1 MAAPKKNF
9 MFAGAVFI
17 LILSIF
23 AFVYIP
29 MEGGRSSGN
38 SVVFGKW
45 NGKPIE
51 YVQDSYFVRQMQQI
65 SEQMQSQGQ
74 EINKFSYYQIMQ
86 AAFNSSVVRL
96 AILEQTDKAGY
107 KVPQSL
113 VDAQLIPFYVDST
126 GKYSAKIFADT
137 PEATRTSRRNTMTE
151 DMTAQRYIEDT
162 FGTRDQVYGL
172 KTSSKEIEL
181 LKLMSSPER
190 SFTYASFS
198 TSAYPDTEVVVYG
211 QANAAKFVKHD
222 LSIITVDNEAT
233 AKKVLAS
240 LAKKE
245 ITFEDAVTTY
255 STRNGSDA
263 SGKLT
268 KSFRSDLNALFTDA
282 KDLDAVLALT
292 PGTTSQMLKTGKTFA
307 IVRCDGAPV
316 DADFAD
322 AATVAAVKAFME
334 ANERGKIEDYFMAK
348 AKAFTEDAAKNGFD
362 AACKAAGVE
371 KKTTTAFGINYGNAN
386 IFSPV
391 PVETNTDLA
400 QAPRSESFFNTA
412 FSLKPNDVS
421 DPILL
426 GSNVV
431 VLQVAEEKAAD
442 PQILEML
449 PMFYNYY
456 ASSWSQ
462 NTLSESFLKSKKLED
477 HFMQTYLKNFLD

>member
-1 MAAPKKNF
+1 MAAPKKSF
-9 MFAGAVFI
+9 IFFGAVFI
-17 LILSIF
+17 FILSVF

-29 MEGGRSSGN
+29 MEGGKSSGN
-38 SVVFGKW
+38 NLEFGKW

-51 YVQDSYFVRQMQQI
+51 YVQDSYFIRQMQQI

-86 AAFNSSVVRL
+86 TAFNSAVVRL

-113 VDAQLIPFYVDST
+113 VDEQLIPYYVDST

-137 PEATRTSRRNTMTE
+137 PETTKTSRRNNMTE

-162 FGTRDQVYGL
+162 FGSKDQVYGL

-181 LKLMSSPER
+181 LKTMSSPER
-190 SFTYASFS
+190 SFTYASFE
-198 TSAYPDTEVVVYG
+198 TSAYPDTEVVAFG
-211 QANAAKFVKHD
+211 QANAAKFVKHN
-222 LSIITVDNEAT
+222 LSIITVDSEAT

-240 LAKKE
+240 LAKKG

-268 KSFRSDLNALFTDA
+268 KSFYNDLTVLFTDA
-282 KDLDAVLALT
+282 KDLSAVIALT
-292 PGTTSQMLKTGKTFA
+292 PGTTSQILKTGKTFA

-316 DADFAD
+316 NADFTD
-322 AATVAAVKAFME
+322 ATTIAAVKSYME
-334 ANERGKIEDYFMAK
+334 ANERGKIEDYFLAK
-348 AKAFTEDAAKNGFD
+348 AKSFAEDARKNGFD
-362 AACKAAGVE
+362 AACKTTGVVKE
-371 KKTTTAFGINYGNAN
+371 STTAFGINYGNVN

-391 PVETNTDLA
+391 PVQTNADLA
-400 QAPRSESFFNTA
+400 QAPKSESFFNTA
-412 FSLKPNDVS
+412 FSLKANTVS

-431 VLQVAEEKAAD
+431 VLQLAEEKAAD